1 MREQFEKLPEIAN
14 RLIAVNF
21 NTTLDRYEAKSPL
34 LSDCNDA
41 ALYLNGAWYAFRE
54 KQAIINDLKTQLE
67 CCRKENAVLL
77 GKVGEGENRLK
88 AVYALSRMRASV
100 ISSWKREELSIKVR
114 KAISYLAKKEKAL
127 RGAND

>member
-1 MREQFEKLPEIAN
+1 MREQFEIYLKDYRKSEGVSPLRREC
-14 RLIAVNF
+14 
-21 NTTLDRYEAKSPL
+21 YEAGQESQK
-34 LSDCNDA
+34 A
-41 ALYLNGAWYAFRE
+41 T
-54 KQAIINDLKTQLE
+54 INDLKAQLE

-77 GKVGEGENRLK
+77 GKVGELQERLK

-127 RGAND
+127 RGEHD